1 MQVTMV
7 AMVRNTS
14 YYVTMVRNTSYYGC
28 YGYYCS

>member
-7 AMVRNTS
+7 AMVLNAS

-28 YGYYCS
+28 YCSYDS